1 MRCSELGC
9 NWRKMS
15 GWRGANVRVTKI
27 TSNKVSHETDFEL
40 REVLQLFLVL
50 VQKAAKSSLL
60 DL

>member
-1 MRCSELGC
+1 
-9 NWRKMS
+9 MS